1 MGLDIPELALWAKEK
16 TMLPA
21 STREQIFLLLRTD
34 GPMTAARLGERLGIG
49 ITAVRQ
55 HLERLRAEGWVEVVG
70 LKRGRGRPC
79 QLFSLTP
86 AADRLLPQ
94 GYEALALDLL
104 EAALRLPQ
112 GNTLLREI
120 LSARRELWLE
130 RYGPRLAGR
139 PLDERLAQIT
149 GIFNEK
155 GGLAHYAAQPDGSYL
170 LTKYHCNIS
179 AVALRYPG
187 FCQEEQAWLQEALEA
202 QVEILRLRARGEPFC
217 QFRIVPRPAGAVSA
231 GHGEGG

>member
-1 MGLDIPELALWAKEK
+1 MV
-16 TMLPA
+16 LPA
-21 STREQIFLLLRTD
+21 STREQICFLLRTD

-70 LKRGRGRPC
+70 LKRGRGRPG

-112 GNTLLREI
+112 GNVLVRQI
-120 LSARRELWLE
+120 LSARRAMWLE
-130 RYGPRLAGR
+130 RYGPRLSR
-139 PLDERLAQIT
+139 LPLDERLAQVT
-149 GIFNEK
+149 EIFNEK
-155 GGLAHYAAQPDGSYL
+155 GSLAHYAAQADGSYL
-170 LTKYHCNIS
+170 LTKHHCNIS
-179 AVALRYPG
+179 SVALRYPI
-187 FCQEEQAWLQEALEA
+187 FCEEEQAWLQEALES
-202 QVEILRLRARGEPFC
+202 QVEVLRLRARGDSFC
-217 QFRIVPRPAGAVSA
+217 QFRIVPGPAFPSA
-231 GHGEGG
+231 RSGQGGR

>member
-1 MGLDIPELALWAKEK
+1 MS
-16 TMLPA
+16 PA
-21 STREQIFLLLRTD
+21 STREQIFFLLRTD
-34 GPMTAARLGERLGIG
+34 GPMTAARLGECLGIG

-70 LKRGRGRPC
+70 LKRGRGRPG

-94 GYEALALDLL
+94 GYEALVLELL

-112 GNTLLREI
+112 GNALVRQI

-139 PLDERLAQIT
+139 SLDERLAQIIE
-149 GIFNEK
+149 IFNEK
-155 GGLAHYAAQPDGSYL
+155 GGLAHYAAQADGSYL
-170 LTKYHCNIS
+170 LTKHHCTIS
-179 AVALRYPG
+179 AVALRHPA

-202 QVEILRLRARGEPFC
+202 QVEMLRLRAHGDPFC
-217 QFRIVPRPAGAVSA
+217 QFRIVPRPAIVASA
-231 GHGEGG
+231 GSREGGG

>member
-1 MGLDIPELALWAKEK
+1 MSA
-16 TMLPA
+16 A

-79 QLFSLTP
+79 HLFSLT
-86 AADRLLPQ
+86 ADADRLLPQ

-104 EAALRLPQ
+104 EATLCLSQ
-112 GNTLLREI
+112 GNTLLRQI
-120 LSARRELWLE
+120 LSTRRKLWLE

-139 PLDERLAQIT
+139 PIAERLAQVT
-149 GIFNEK
+149 EIFNEK
-155 GGLAHYAAQPDGSYL
+155 GGLAHYAAQADGSYL
-170 LTKYHCNIS
+170 LTKHHCNIS
-179 AVALRYPG
+179 TVALRYPI
-187 FCQEEQAWLQEALEA
+187 FCQEEQAWLQEALETP
-202 QVEILRLRARGEPFC
+202 VEILRLRARGDPFC
-217 QFRIVPRPAGAVSA
+217 QFRIVPRPAVAASVGPR
-231 GHGEGG
+231 GGGR

>member
-1 MGLDIPELALWAKEK
+1 
-16 TMLPA
+16 MLPA
-21 STREQIFLLLRTD
+21 STREQIFFLLRTD

-70 LKRGRGRPC
+70 LKRGRGRPG

-112 GNTLLREI
+112 GKALLRQI
-120 LSARRELWLE
+120 LSVRRTLWLE
-130 RYGPRLAGR
+130 RYGPRLAGL
-139 PLDERLAQIT
+139 PLDERLARVT
-149 GIFNEK
+149 EIFNEK
-155 GGLAHYAAQPDGSYL
+155 GGLAHYAAQADGSYL
-170 LTKYHCNIS
+170 LTKHHCNIS
-179 AVALRYPG
+179 SVALRHPI
-187 FCQEEQAWLQEALEA
+187 FCQEEQTWLQEALEA
-202 QVEILRLRARGEPFC
+202 QVETLRLRARGDSFC
-217 QFRIVPRPAGAVSA
+217 QFRILPGPVVVASA
-231 GHGEGG
+231 GSGEGGR